1 MSPPYELWR
10 LAVHEVL
17 VAYGTDRDGRSAV
30 AGGGGSRDRRVNAIA
45 YF

>member
-30 AGGGGSRDRRVNAIA
+30 VGGGSRDRRVNAIA

>member
-10 LAVHEVL
+10 LAVHEVP

-30 AGGGGSRDRRVNAIA
+30 AGGGSRDRRGNVIA